1 MASRGVGGPAMV
13 ARPILGIDIGG
24 SGIKGA
30 LVDVAQGAFLSERLR
45 LPTPSLPGPSR
56 SAARSPIW
64 RSTLPGTVQSAAR
77 FPRSSSAALPPLLES
92 RDIFQQRGSR
102 YEMSISRGTLGLLA
116 LLQGDL
122 ARAYAQLHE
131 AVTIAMDFNFQEM
144 IGFWQPLLGYATL
157 YTGDVVG
164 RAGS

>member
-1 MASRGVGGPAMV
+1 
-13 ARPILGIDIGG
+13 
-24 SGIKGA
+24 
-30 LVDVAQGAFLSERLR
+30 
-45 LPTPSLPGPSR
+45 
-56 SAARSPIW
+56 
-64 RSTLPGTVQSAAR
+64 
-77 FPRSSSAALPPLLES
+77 LPPLLES

-144 IGFWQPLLGYATL
+144 IGFWQPLLGYVTL